1 MMLLKLFA
9 FMFCLQREFATVA
22 DMAVK
27 LYYENVPTKMYYSA
41 FYKHLLVCDPGLWTE
56 FLQEI

>member
-1 MMLLKLFA
+1 
-9 FMFCLQREFATVA
+9 MFCLQREFATVA
-22 DMAVK
+22 NMAVK
-27 LYYENVPTKMYYSA
+27 LYYENVPQEGDKSPTKMHYSA